1 MAARRIDHHDRTAFR
16 TVRAFTCDSAA
27 GVAGALRQAM
37 VADGP
42 VLVHALIRPG
52 SLEKLGRPTIAPH
65 EVAQRFRGFLA
76 RSNQAA
82 D

>member
-1 MAARRIDHHDRTAFR
+1 MAAE
-16 TVRAFTCDSAA
+16 
-27 GVAGALRQAM
+27 
-37 VADGP
+37 GP

-76 RSNQAA
+76 QSRQAA